1 MMRLKF
7 LFRQYREAKVNIMIE
22 DAKILLIDRYGLNKK
37 IQTRCNNIYE
47 GEKLVL
53 IQNIVTGELK
63 LKPRRR

>member
-1 MMRLKF
+1 
-7 LFRQYREAKVNIMIE
+7 MIE